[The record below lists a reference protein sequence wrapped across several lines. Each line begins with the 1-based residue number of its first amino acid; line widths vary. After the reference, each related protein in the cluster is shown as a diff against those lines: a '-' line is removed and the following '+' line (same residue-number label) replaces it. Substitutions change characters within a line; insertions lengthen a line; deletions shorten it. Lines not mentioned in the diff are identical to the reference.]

1 MQQQAFQ
8 LPSQSSGNLYE
19 MKTEFASK
27 QCGEKKE
34 RKEGHDHTQPACSI
48 E

>member
-27 QCGEKKE
+27 QCDKK
-34 RKEGHDHTQPACSI
+34 RKKRRT
-48 E
+48 